1 MKKFICVIFAAILFS
16 VTLFGC
22 GGVGNSNVKFWVYG
36 DESELEIYT
45 IMTDEFNET
54 YGKENGIKVD
64 ISTKPPGNYES
75 LIQTVSTSK
84 SGPDVFLCV
93 EDNFKSGSIWVF

>member
-45 IMTDEFNET
+45 IMTEEFNEIT
-54 YGKENGIKVD
+54 NLLFRPF
-64 ISTKPPGNYES
+64 PPRKADP
-75 LIQTVSTSK
+75 TS
-84 SGPDVFLCV
+84 FCALRTTL
-93 EDNFKSGSIWVF
+93 KSGSIWVF